1 MSFFGL
7 NNFGIPPNLNNLL
20 FNKQV
25 IPTVPGAPQLPLAPG
40 VLDTFQFNQSPI
52 IAATAYHPVFG
63 NLDFGQLQNPSTYQT
78 LARAARNPEY
88 VFPPIPGFQE
98 E

>member
-7 NNFGIPPNLNNLL
+7 GGFGIPQGLNNLL

-40 VLDTFQFNQSPI
+40 VPDSFHLSQPI
-52 IAATAYHPVFG
+52 IPATAYHPLFG
-63 NLDFGQLQNPSTYQT
+63 NMDTTRLNPAVYQT
-78 LARAARNPEY
+78 LVNNALDESGL
-88 VFPPIPGFQE
+88 FPGFTPAE
-98 E
+98 HG